1 MIIAIPVET
10 SEGIN
15 SVIAEHFGRAPY
27 YAFVNVENGKIVS
40 VNVEPNPIIEHAAGE
55 LPAYMREKK
64 VDVLIV
70 RGIGQKAISYLSE
83 YGIQVIRGA
92 QGTVENIVKNFIQG
106 RLNDT
111 EYEPEETF
119 TTPKDMKGGNIRCKG
134 WIIC

>member
-40 VNVEPNPIIEHAAGE
+40 VNVEPNPIIEHATGE
-55 LPAYMREKK
+55 LPAYMREKN

-111 EYEPEETF
+111 EYEPEEHF
-119 TTPKDMKGGNIRCKG
+119 HNP
-134 WIIC
+134 